1 MEVVQRSEPQT
12 YRPNPASACLPAL
25 LDGVRLTWA
34 CDWRKNLLYV
44 VYQVPN
50 MSWGS
55 RPNREVI
62 SWVDIFGQ
70 TLFGLEDS
78 VQDLVQVPLLEAGI
92 ENMLLGFCITF
103 QSMLIK
109 GLLEFCLCY
118 W

>member
-1 MEVVQRSEPQT
+1 
-12 YRPNPASACLPAL
+12 
-25 LDGVRLTWA
+25 
-34 CDWRKNLLYV
+34 
-44 VYQVPN
+44 

-62 SWVDIFGQ
+62 SWFDIFGQ

-78 VQDLVQVPLLEAGI
+78 VQDLVEVPPLKAGI
-92 ENMLLGFCITF
+92 ENMLLGFCITL

-118 W
+118 RSARTPVLGDGSSLRAVGNTVSFSNATINSLYTFD